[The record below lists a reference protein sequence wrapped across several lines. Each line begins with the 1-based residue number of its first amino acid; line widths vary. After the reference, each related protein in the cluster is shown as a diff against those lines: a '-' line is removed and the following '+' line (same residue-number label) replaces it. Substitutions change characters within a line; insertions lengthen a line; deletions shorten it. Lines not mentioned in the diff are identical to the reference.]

1 MDIHA
6 SLAKFG
12 LTPCKEDCENVREI
26 LRGEIE
32 KEREG
37 LRRSPD
43 LALLCCVQ
51 LFAAASPEDIDLIW
65 SAKTSGWDLGAYLDG
80 RLVLVL
86 GLEET
91 KRYLSNRKTDESA
104 KALDYIEAME
114 VTGQLAG
121 FSRENTIGDYRRYF
135 HLA

>member
-1 MDIHA
+1 MDIYA

-12 LTPCKEDCENVREI
+12 LLPRKEDCESIRDLLRE
-26 LRGEIE
+26 EIE
-32 KEREG
+32 KERNG
-37 LRRSPD
+37 ARRSPD

-51 LFAAASPEDIDLIW
+51 LFAAATPEDIELIW
-65 SAKTSGWDLGAYLDG
+65 SAKTSGWDLDAYLDG

-91 KRYLSNRKTDESA
+91 KSYLSSRKTMESA

-114 VTGQLAG
+114 ATGQLAG
-121 FSRENTIGDYRRYF
+121 FSRENTISDYRRYF
-135 HLA
+135 RLA